1 MIGGNFSARSNVE
14 DIGAI
19 GGALMAK
26 RLIPD
31 PAEIRGQ
38 IGRLR
43 ERVAKWRSLIEA
55 TEGRIAQLDAD
66 QAAGNEQPRAS
77 QPPEDDRTGS

>member
-1 MIGGNFSARSNVE
+1 MGKN
-14 DIGAI
+14 
-19 GGALMAK
+19 
-26 RLIPD
+26 LIPD

-38 IGRLR
+38 IRRLR

-55 TEGRIAQLDAD
+55 TEAKIAQLDAD
-66 QAAGNEQPRAS
+66 QAVAAEQPRAG